1 MKKQE
6 QYQRAKTKFKNQQLC
21 IAELVNICNGVCILV
36 QLKKYI
42 EWVVCRYAILLDRL
56 YSFAICT
63 YELETN
69 PMTICKIAKSITSDD
84 NNQSNVTSDKRLMG
98 F

>member
-6 QYQRAKTKFKNQQLC
+6 QYERATIKLKNQQLLQNWS
-21 IAELVNICNGVCILV
+21 IFATVYISAIEKIPR
-36 QLKKYI
+36 YI

-56 YSFAICT
+56 YSFAIYT
-63 YELETN
+63 SKLETN
-69 PMTICKIAKSITSDD
+69 PMTICKIAKSITADD

>member
-1 MKKQE
+1 MTLPHRSGYLRDEKTRTVSTSHNKIKKS
-6 QYQRAKTKFKNQQLC
+6 TI

-36 QLKKYI
+36 QLKKHI

-63 YELETN
+63 
-69 PMTICKIAKSITSDD
+69 
-84 NNQSNVTSDKRLMG
+84 
-98 F
+98 

>member
-6 QYQRAKTKFKNQQLC
+6 QHQTSHNKIKKSTI
-21 IAELVNICNGVCILV
+21 IAELVKNCNGVCILV
-36 QLKKYI
+36 QLKKHI

-56 YSFAICT
+56 YSFAIYT

-69 PMTICKIAKSITSDD
+69 PMTICKIAKSITADD
-84 NNQSNVTSDKRLMG
+84 NNQSNVTSNKRLMG